1 VSVAAV
7 VAGMIGLAA
16 PAASAGPS
24 PAPGPVRL
32 SHTFAA
38 ADSPYAIGIDSKRGL
53 VYVDNESDTTTVINE
68 ATDVTKTISATSS
81 TDSIGIDEQSGYA
94 YVTNDD
100 SPGSVAVLKAGKLVG
115 SVAVGDS
122 PDDVTVDTLTGYAYV
137 DNADDSTVSVLKGTH
152 LVATIAVGN
161 EPEGGAYNVK
171 SGLIY
176 IPNTDD
182 NTVSVI
188 KGTSVKATINVPA
201 GPQYAATVPG
211 TSQVYIESQDF
222 SQAPAAG
229 MVTLLDGTSATP
241 VATAAVGVFPYGIT
255 VNPRTHLAYATN
267 VFDGTVSV
275 LKDGVVVATRTVG
288 DNPEIPSID
297 PRTGIVAIPS
307 DDGDSVAFMQGTN
320 VIQTMQVGDNTGF
333 SAVDPKTGRVFVS
346 SNTDATTSVFD
357 FQNPLPA
364 TVKVTSPIAG
374 AVYSHSAKLT
384 AHFSCAAGVGNTT
397 TSCDGSVTSG
407 ASIHTNGAGEH
418 SFTVHVHSSYGPAVT
433 KTIHYR
439 VAPNVAA
446 WFHDPLSTQELRAET
461 KVPSNPE
468 TYDGRKLRHTRATNR
483 THRGTVAVSAHRAAG
498 HVLSHGEAIVL
509 NKSSLFGFNSAVPSH
524 GAEAEIRNLRPAF
537 NGVKAITC
545 EGDTDFGG
553 SASHEKT
560 LSVQRAKAICAL
572 VHNGHHGI
580 HTMSVGYGGTQP
592 VVVGGTPGSRSANR
606 RVVIDIRRSVAKT
619 TDVHQP
625 KPGQAT
631 APHLTTAAAG
641 SDGTGVITFTAP
653 ATTHGATVTGYQV
666 SIDGGKTW
674 QHASI
679 HGASPYTVTLQGLQA
694 GKTYLV
700 EVRAAT
706 STGHSPA
713 SNMRTLKTALAGST
727 PDAPVASGG
736 TPQYNDPGPSTAD
749 FSFTT
754 PADNGSAITG
764 YQVSVNGGAWTD
776 IPTSE
781 YTPGDPNQA
790 AIPVD
795 YDYVGCPNATT
806 YTFAI
811 RSVNAVGFGP
821 ASGTV
826 SVTFTQSEC

>member
-7 VAGMIGLAA
+7 VTGLVGLAA
-16 PAASAGPS
+16 PAANAGPS
-24 PAPGPVRL
+24 PTPGPVRL

-68 ATDVTKTISATSS
+68 ATDVTKTISSPSS
-81 TDSIGIDEQSGYA
+81 TDSIGIDEKSGYA
-94 YVTNDD
+94 YMTNDD
-100 SPGSVAVLKAGKLVG
+100 TPGSVAVLKAGKLVG

-122 PDDVTVDTLTGYAYV
+122 PDDVTVDTSTGYAYV
-137 DNADDSTVSVLKGTH
+137 DNADSNTVSVLNGTH
-152 LVATIAVGN
+152 LVATIAVGAQ
-161 EPEGGAYNVK
+161 PEGGAYNVK

-176 IPNTDD
+176 IPNDND

-188 KGTSVKATINVPA
+188 KGTSVKATITVPA

-255 VNPRTHLAYATN
+255 INPRTRLAYATN
-267 VFDGTVSV
+267 DFDGTVSV
-275 LKDGVVVATRTVG
+275 LKDGVVVATRAVG

-307 DDGDSVAFMQGTN
+307 DGGGSVAFMQGTK
-320 VIQTMQVGDNTGF
+320 VIQTVGVGVDTGF
-333 SAVDPKTGRVFVS
+333 SAVDPKTGRVFLS
-346 SNTDATTSVFD
+346 SDTDDSTSVFD

-364 TVKVTSPIAG
+364 TVKVTSPVAG
-374 AVYSHSAKLT
+374 AVYPHDVKLT
-384 AHFSCAAGVGNTT
+384 ARFSCGHGVGNTT
-397 TSCDGSVTSG
+397 TSCHGSVTSG
-407 ASIHTNGAGEH
+407 APIHTNGAGEH

-439 VAPNVAA
+439 VAPNVAG
-446 WFHDPLSTQELRAET
+446 WFHDPLSTQALRAEI

-468 TYDGRKLRHTRATNR
+468 TYNGQKLRHTLATNR

-498 HVLSHGEAIVL
+498 HVLSQHEAIVL
-509 NKSSLFGFNSAVPSH
+509 NKSSLFAFNSAAPSH
-524 GAEAEIRNLRPAF
+524 GAKAEIRNLRPAF
-537 NGVKAITC
+537 SGVMAITC

-553 SASHEKT
+553 AASHQKT

-572 VHNGHHGI
+572 VRNGHHGI
-580 HTMSVGYGGTQP
+580 HTKSVGYGGTQP
-592 VVVGGTPGSRSANR
+592 VVVGGTPASRSANR

-619 TDVHQP
+619 DIHPP

-631 APHLTTAAAG
+631 APDLTTAAAG
-641 SDGTGVITFTAP
+641 SGGTGVITFTAP
-653 ATTHGATVTGYQV
+653 AKTHGATVTGYQV
-666 SIDGGKTW
+666 SIDGGQTW
-674 QHASI
+674 RHASI
-679 HGASPYTVTLQGLQA
+679 HGASPYTVTLHDLQA
-694 GKTYLV
+694 GKTYSV

-706 STGHSPA
+706 SSGRSPA
-713 SNMRTLKTALAGST
+713 SNKRTLKTAPAGSI

-754 PADNGSAITG
+754 PADNGADITG

-795 YDYVGCPNATT
+795 YDYVGCPDNTT
-806 YTFAI
+806 YAFAI
-811 RSVNAVGFGP
+811 RAVNSAGFGP
-821 ASGTV
+821 ASDTV
-826 SVTFTQSEC
+826 SVTFTESEC